1 MSNKIIIKI
10 VYRERL
16 ISIVLHVGIDFFSYF
31 PVFSQKFSDSYMII
45 MTRTQC
51 FTAKF
56 VCKLGIGSQRGA
68 RIITPLFQ
76 YIWFSFLCIF
86 FLIFATREIFSV
98 KSKFHENLS
107 FWGER
112 NWVKEIFLKTLSLLL
127 SYILWVCSVLHFKKP
142 NLFRQLK
149 HSSFKRVYR

>member
-1 MSNKIIIKI
+1 MTWRVFFRYLKFSAMKYYFFDLFWTFVRKLWQNKN
-10 VYRERL
+10 RERL
-16 ISIVLHVGIDFFSYF
+16 FNCNITCFFRS
-31 PVFSQKFSDSYMII
+31 PVFSQKFSDNYDNNDKDN
-45 MTRTQC
+45 C

-112 NWVKEIFLKTLSLLL
+112 NLVKEIF
-127 SYILWVCSVLHFKKP
+127 
-142 NLFRQLK
+142 
-149 HSSFKRVYR
+149 

>member
-31 PVFSQKFSDSYMII
+31 PVFSQKFSDNYMII

>member
-1 MSNKIIIKI
+1 MSNQIIIIKN
-10 VYRERL
+10 VYRERQRL
-16 ISIVLHVGIDFFSYF
+16 ITILHVGIDFFSYS
-31 PVFSQKFSDSYMII
+31 PVFSQKFSDNYMII

-127 SYILWVCSVLHFKKP
+127 SYILWVCFVLH
-142 NLFRQLK
+142 LK
-149 HSSFKRVYR
+149 NPTYFDN

>member
-1 MSNKIIIKI
+1 MSNKIITIKNE
-10 VYRERL
+10 YRERL
-16 ISIVLHVGIDFFSYF
+16 ISILHVGIDFFSYS
-31 PVFSQKFSDSYMII
+31 PVFSQKFSDNYMII

-127 SYILWVCSVLHFKKP
+127 SYILWVCFVLHFKKP

>member
-1 MSNKIIIKI
+1 MSNKIIIIKN

-16 ISIVLHVGIDFFSYF
+16 ISILHVGIDFFFSYS
-31 PVFSQKFSDSYMII
+31 PVFSQKFSDNYMII

-112 NWVKEIFLKTLSLLL
+112 NLVKEIF
-127 SYILWVCSVLHFKKP
+127 
-142 NLFRQLK
+142 
-149 HSSFKRVYR
+149 